1 MDTAL
6 PLAALL
12 GLGAL
17 HGINPGMGWLFAV
30 SLGLQRQER
39 SAVGQTLGPLAMGH
53 AVAVGIAVAAMLLAG
68 RALPPAT
75 SKMAV
80 TASLIGM
87 GVYRLVRH
95 RHFRYGGMQVNARQ
109 LTVWS
114 FLMASG
120 HGAGLMVL
128 PLITGGGA
136 EGGSHAHHAVAL
148 ATMAPPLIERS
159 RILAA
164 LVHTAGYLLVTGV
177 IAVLVYEEL
186 GLRLLRSAW
195 INLDLIWAV
204 ALILTGVATM
214 SLPWNSSV
222 NPSKALV
229 HGQLATPHLRNRLGR
244 RQPFLGS

>member
-39 SAVGQTLGPLAMGH
+39 NAVWQALGPLAVGH
-53 AVAVGIAVAAMLLAG
+53 ALAVGLAVAALLLAG
-68 RALPPAT
+68 RALPPAAL
-75 SKMAV
+75 KVVVA
-80 TASLIGM
+80 ASLIGM

-114 FLMASG
+114 FLMATG

-128 PLITGGGA
+128 PLVTGGGA
-136 EGGSHAHHAVAL
+136 EGGAHARHTVAL
-148 ATMAPPLIERS
+148 ATMTPPFLEWSGIV
-159 RILAA
+159 AA

-177 IAVLVYEEL
+177 IAVLVYEKL

-195 INLDLIWAV
+195 INLDLIWAG
-204 ALILTGVATM
+204 ALILTGVATV
-214 SLPWNSSV
+214 SLP
-222 NPSKALV
+222 
-229 HGQLATPHLRNRLGR
+229 
-244 RQPFLGS
+244 